1 MTLPAYMW
9 SRVQDYLNAMGC
21 AQYHLDLSLC
31 NFHIF
36 RPLEKCLIDHIFILA
51 DDMLEALV

>member
-1 MTLPAYMW
+1 MAVPAYMW
-9 SRVQDYLNAMGC
+9 SRVQDHLNVMGC

-36 RPLEKCLIDHIFILA
+36 RPLEKALRAHISISA
-51 DDMLEALV
+51 DDMLEAVL